1 VNISEG
7 CSFSPFNA
15 EMLNEMNDFDC
26 GNEDLN
32 DFFRNDALNYS
43 NELLGK
49 TYCFTTDKQT
59 NQIVCCF
66 TVANDAVY
74 LRLLPNNSKKRVRKN
89 IPHSKHNMKYP
100 AVLIGRIGVNKAFH
114 HKNIGS
120 QLLDFIKFWFSSK
133 ENKTG
138 CRFIT
143 VDAYKSVV
151 DFYEKN
157 GFNFLYKD
165 EEEEKKQHDIS
176 DKKPLRTRIMFFDL
190 GILRSS

>member
-1 VNISEG
+1 MNLSDD
-7 CSFSPFNA
+7 CLFSLFNA
-15 EMLNEMNDFDC
+15 ETLNEINDFDC
-26 GNEDLN
+26 GDNDLN

-49 TYCFTTDKQT
+49 TYCFRT
-59 NQIVCCF
+59 NKTPKRIICCF

-89 IPHSKHNMKYP
+89 IPYVKHNMKYP
-100 AVLIGRIGVNKAFH
+100 AVLIGRIGVAKAYQK
-114 HKNIGS
+114 HKIGS
-120 QLLDFIKFWFSSK
+120 QLLDFIKFWFFSK

-143 VDAYKSVV
+143 VDAYKPVA

-157 GFNFLYKD
+157 GFSFLYKS
-165 EEEEKKQHDIS
+165 EEDEKKQYEIT
-176 DKKPLRTRIMFFDL
+176 DKKPLQTRIMFFDL
-190 GILRSS
+190 GILRSN